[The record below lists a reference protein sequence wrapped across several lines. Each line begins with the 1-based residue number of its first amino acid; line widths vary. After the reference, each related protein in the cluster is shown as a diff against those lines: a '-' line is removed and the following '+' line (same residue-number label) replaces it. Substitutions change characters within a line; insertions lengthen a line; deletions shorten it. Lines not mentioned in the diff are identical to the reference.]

1 MVTPYGE
8 GVSGWRRCERCRKVK
23 GTVEYDGESPICIAC
38 LTAPAPRKKVAAP
51 VTRRV
56 TPTAA
61 EPIAPRR
68 PSTGAVGS
76 GDLEARERRAKRTA
90 WEQLA
95 ELHEEEYEQL
105 LQAARRAEGLRT

>member
-1 MVTPYGE
+1 
-8 GVSGWRRCERCRKVK
+8 VSEWRRCERCRKVK
-23 GTVEYDGESPICIAC
+23 AMTEYGADAAICTAC
-38 LTAPAPRKKVAAP
+38 LTGPPPRKKAAAP

-56 TPTAA
+56 APTAA

-68 PSTGAVGS
+68 PSTGTVGS

-105 LQAARRAEGLRT
+105 LQVARRAEGLRT

>member
-1 MVTPYGE
+1 M
-8 GVSGWRRCERCRKVK
+8 SSWRRCDTCRKVK
-23 GTVEYDGESPICIAC
+23 SVDEYAGDGSVCQAC
-38 LTAPAPRKKVAAP
+38 LAGPPPRKRAAAAP

-61 EPIAPRR
+61 EPVLPRR
-68 PSTGAVGS
+68 PSTGTVGS

-95 ELHEEEYEQL
+95 ELHQEEYDEL
-105 LQAARRAEGLRT
+105 LQAARRAEGLRTLAGPDRQ

>member
-1 MVTPYGE
+1 M
-8 GVSGWRRCERCRKVK
+8 SGWRRCERCRKVK
-23 GTVEYDGESPICIAC
+23 AAAEYDGDAAICTAC
-38 LTAPAPRKKVAAP
+38 LTGPAPRKKAAAP

-68 PSTGAVGS
+68 PSTGTVGS

>member
-1 MVTPYGE
+1 MG
-8 GVSGWRRCERCRKVK
+8 CRKVK
-23 GTVEYDGESPICIAC
+23 PVEDYEGENPTCRAC
-38 LTAPAPRKKVAAP
+38 VSGPPPRARKAAVA

-56 TPTAA
+56 APTAA
-61 EPIAPRR
+61 PPAAPRR

-95 ELHEEEYEQL
+95 ELHQEEYEQL